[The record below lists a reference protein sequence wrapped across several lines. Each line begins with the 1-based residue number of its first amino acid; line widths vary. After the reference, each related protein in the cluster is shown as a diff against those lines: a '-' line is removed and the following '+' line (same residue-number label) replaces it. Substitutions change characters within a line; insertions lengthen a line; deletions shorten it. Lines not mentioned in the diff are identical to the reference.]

1 MPNSYFQFKQFII
14 HQDRCAMKVTTDAC
28 LFGAWVAEEVRSQ
41 ESGVGSQQSLDIGTG
56 TGLLSLMLA
65 QKNPGAEIIGV
76 EINEDAKKQATE
88 NINASPWKNRINV
101 LEGDVKDH
109 NFPEKFDLI
118 ISNPPFY
125 ENEIRSATDPKN
137 VAHHSENLT
146 LKELLDIIKP
156 NLNADGNFFLMFPY
170 KRNDEIKKLFKDHQ
184 LHISKILLIRQSI
197 KHDYFR
203 IFIKGNLIAT
213 EKEIEFDEMSIWD
226 EHQQYTN
233 EFIRLLK
240 DYYLHL

>member
-1 MPNSYFQFKQFII
+1 
-14 HQDRCAMKVTTDAC
+14 MKVTTDAC
-28 LFGAWVAEEVRSQ
+28 LFGAWVAEEVKSQ
-41 ESGVGSQQSLDIGTG
+41 KLKIKRGLDIGTG

-65 QKNPGAEIIGV
+65 QKNPATNILAV
-76 EINEDAKKQATE
+76 EIDKDAAEQAAK
-88 NINASPWKNRINV
+88 NIGASVWKDHVEI
-101 LEGDVKDH
+101 LKTDVKE
-109 NFPEKFDLI
+109 FSSLEKFDLI
-118 ISNPPFY
+118 FSNPPFY
-125 ENEIRSATDPKN
+125 ENELRSETDRKN
-137 VAHHSENLT
+137 IAHHSENLT
-146 LKELLDIIKP
+146 LKELLDITKT
-156 NLNADGNFFLMFPY
+156 NLNADGNFFLLFPY

-184 LHISKILLIRQSI
+184 LYIAKILLIRQSI

-203 IFIKGNLIAT
+203 IFIKGNLSAT

>member
-1 MPNSYFQFKQFII
+1 
-14 HQDRCAMKVTTDAC
+14 MKVTTDAC

-88 NINASPWKNRINV
+88 NINASLWKNRINV

-118 ISNPPFY
+118 ISNSPFY
-125 ENEIRSATDPKN
+125 ENEIRSATDSKN

>member
-1 MPNSYFQFKQFII
+1 
-14 HQDRCAMKVTTDAC
+14 MKVTTDAC
-28 LFGAWVAEEVRSQ
+28 LFGAWVAEEARSQ
-41 ESGVGSQQSLDIGTG
+41 KSGVGNSLDIGTG

-65 QKNPGAEIIGV
+65 QKNPEVEIIGV
-76 EINEDAKKQATE
+76 EIDEEAGKQAKE
-88 NINASPWKNRINV
+88 NINASPWKDRIDM
-101 LEGDVKDH
+101 LEDDVKGY

-118 ISNPPFY
+118 FCNPPFY
-125 ENEIRSATDPKN
+125 ENELKSQTDRKN
-137 VAHHSENLT
+137 IAHHSENLT
-146 LKELLDIIKP
+146 LKELLHIIKT
-156 NLNADGNFFLMFPY
+156 NLKADGNFFLLLPY

-203 IFIKGNLIAT
+203 IFIKGNLIAA

-226 EHQQYTN
+226 EYQQYTN

>member
-1 MPNSYFQFKQFII
+1 MPNSYFQFKQFTI

-41 ESGVGSQQSLDIGTG
+41 ESGVRSTLDIGTG
-56 TGLLSLMLA
+56 TGLLTLMLA
-65 QKNPGAEIIGV
+65 QNNPETKILAIEIDKDAAE
-76 EINEDAKKQATE
+76 QATN
-88 NINASPWKNRINV
+88 NIDASLWKDRVDI
-101 LEGDVKDH
+101 LEADVKDH

-125 ENEIRSATDPKN
+125 ENEIRSATDSKN

-146 LKELLDIIKP
+146 LKELLDIIKS
-156 NLNADGNFFLMFPY
+156 NLNENGNFFLMFPY
-170 KRNDEIKKLFKDHQ
+170 KRNDEIKKLFKNYQ
-184 LHISKILLIRQSI
+184 LHIAKILLIRQSI

-203 IFIKGNLIAT
+203 IFIKGNLIGT
-213 EKEIEFDEMSIWD
+213 EKEIEFDEISIWD
-226 EHQQYTN
+226 EYQQYSN